1 MGARASRS
9 TEEVTTPMARL
20 SCPECGAEMNQH
32 AEKLAYP
39 ESAAELRLMDPAGE
53 GLLEEIH
60 ACPRCGDVESRRV
73 PLAGSAGR
81 AQDTVK
87 SAP

>member
-1 MGARASRS
+1 MSGLR
-9 TEEVTTPMARL
+9 
-20 SCPECGAEMNQH
+20 CPQCGAAMNRH
-32 AEKLAYP
+32 AQKLAYVD
-39 ESAAELRLMDPAGE
+39 STAELQPVDRAGE

-60 ACPRCGDVESRRV
+60 ACPGCGNVESRRV

-81 AQDTVK
+81 EQDRMT